1 VHIVVCVKQVPETQ
15 NVRIDPATNTLIRQ
29 GVASILNPFDHFALE
44 AALSVKD
51 MNKSGVKVT
60 VLTMGPPQAKEV
72 LVDAL
77 SRGADDA
84 VLLSDRAFAGAD
96 TWATSYT
103 LSAAI
108 KKMGDVDLVICGKQA
123 IDGDTAQVGP
133 ELATLLDIPYAT
145 YVSRIEFVEPRV
157 LRVTRQTDEGTALWK
172 IPLPAL
178 LTVLKDVGRLRVRSY
193 RATLR
198 ARRYEIPVWS
208 AADLGLSED
217 TVGLKGSFTQ
227 VIKVF
232 SPQRV
237 KERVMIEGSVQ
248 EQAARL
254 YELLKEQGVPGL

>member
-1 VHIVVCVKQVPETQ
+1 MHIVVCVKQVPETQ
-15 NVRIDPATNTLIRQ
+15 NVKIDPATNTLIRQ

-44 AALSVKD
+44 AALRIKD
-51 MNKSGVKVT
+51 MNRSGVKVT
-60 VLTMGPPQAKEV
+60 VVTMGPPQAKEV
-72 LVDAL
+72 LIDAL

-84 VLLSDRAFAGAD
+84 ILLSDRAFAGAD

-103 LSAAI
+103 LASAI
-108 KKMGDVDLVICGKQA
+108 RKLGSVDLVLCGKQA

-145 YVSRIEFVEPRV
+145 CVSRIEFMEPGV
-157 LRVTRQTDEGTALWK
+157 LKVFRQTDEGIAVWK
-172 IPLPAL
+172 VPLPAL
-178 LTVLKDVGRLRVRSY
+178 LTVLKDVGALRVRSY

-198 ARRYEIPVWS
+198 ARRYSVPVWGI
-208 AADLGLSED
+208 ADLGLSEEN
-217 TVGLKGSFTQ
+217 VGLKGSFTQ
-227 VIKVF
+227 VIRVF

-237 KERVMIEGSVQ
+237 KDRVFIEGSAA

>member
-1 VHIVVCVKQVPETQ
+1 MHIVVCVKQVPETQ
-15 NVRIDPATNTLIRQ
+15 NVRIDPVTNTLIRQ
-29 GVASILNPFDHFALE
+29 GVSSILNPFDHFAVE
-44 AALSVKD
+44 AALRIKD
-51 MNKSGVKVT
+51 LDRDGTKVT
-60 VLTMGPPQAKEV
+60 VLTMGPPQAKDV

-84 VLLSDRAFAGAD
+84 ILLSDRAFAGAD
-96 TWATSYT
+96 TWATAYT

-108 KKMGDVDLVICGKQA
+108 RKLGNVDLVICGKQA

-145 YVSRIEFVEPRV
+145 YVSRIEFLETRV
-157 LRVTRQTDEGTALWK
+157 LKVTRQTDEGTALWK

-178 LTVLKDVGRLRVRSY
+178 LTVLKDVGSLRVRSY

-198 ARRYEIPVWS
+198 ARRYEIPVWG
-208 AADLGLSED
+208 AVDLGLSEEN
-217 TVGLKGSFTQ
+217 VGLKGSYTQ
-227 VIKVF
+227 VIRVF

-237 KERVMIEGSVQ
+237 KERVLIEGSVT

>member
-1 VHIVVCVKQVPETQ
+1 MHIVVCVKQVPETQ
-15 NVRIDPATNTLIRQ
+15 NVRIDPKTNTLVRQ

-44 AALSVKD
+44 AALRIKD
-51 MNKSGVKVT
+51 MNKTDTKVT
-60 VLTMGPPQAKEV
+60 VITMGPPQAKEV
-72 LVDAL
+72 LIDAL

-84 VLLSDRAFAGAD
+84 ILLSDRAFAGAD

-103 LSAAI
+103 LASAI
-108 KKMGDVDLVICGKQA
+108 KKLGDVDLVICGKQA

-145 YVSRIEFVEPRV
+145 FVSRIDFMEPRV
-157 LRVTRQTDEGTALWK
+157 LKVTRQTDEGTAVWK

-178 LTVLKDVGRLRVRSY
+178 LTVLKDVGTLRVRSY

-198 ARRYEIPVWS
+198 ARRYEIPVWGID
-208 AADLGLSED
+208 DLGLSEEN
-217 TVGLKGSFTQ
+217 VGLKGSFTQ

-232 SPQRV
+232 SPQRS
-237 KERVMIEGSVQ
+237 KERVFIEGSVA

>member
-1 VHIVVCVKQVPETQ
+1 MHIVVCVKQVPETQ
-15 NVRIDPATNTLIRQ
+15 NVRIDPKTNTLVRQ

-44 AALSVKD
+44 AALRIKD
-51 MNKSGVKVT
+51 MNKTDTKVT
-60 VLTMGPPQAKEV
+60 VITMGPPQAKEV
-72 LVDAL
+72 LIDAL

-84 VLLSDRAFAGAD
+84 ILLSDRAFAGAD

-103 LSAAI
+103 LASAI
-108 KKMGDVDLVICGKQA
+108 KKLGDVDLVICGKQA

-145 YVSRIEFVEPRV
+145 FVSRIDFMEPKV
-157 LRVTRQTDEGTALWK
+157 LKVTRQTDEGTAVWK

-178 LTVLKDVGRLRVRSY
+178 LTVLKDVGTLRVRSY

-198 ARRYEIPVWS
+198 ARRYEIPVWGID
-208 AADLGLSED
+208 DLGLSEEN
-217 TVGLKGSFTQ
+217 VGLKGSFTQ

-232 SPQRV
+232 SPQRS
-237 KERVMIEGSVQ
+237 KERVFIEGSVA

>member
-1 VHIVVCVKQVPETQ
+1 MHIVVCVKQVPETQ
-15 NVRIDPATNTLIRQ
+15 NVRIDPTTNTLIRQ
-29 GVASILNPFDHFALE
+29 GVASILNPFDHFAVE
-44 AALSVKD
+44 AALRIKD
-51 MNKSGVKVT
+51 LDRDGTRVT
-60 VLTMGPPQAKEV
+60 VITMGPPQAKDV

-77 SRGADDA
+77 SRGVDDA
-84 VLLSDRAFAGAD
+84 ILLSDRAFAGAD

-108 KKMGDVDLVICGKQA
+108 KKLGDVDLVLCGKQA

-145 YVSRIEFVEPRV
+145 YVSRIEFLEPRV
-157 LRVTRQTDEGTALWK
+157 LKVTRQTDEGTAVWK

-178 LTVLKDVGRLRVRSY
+178 LTVLKDVGSLRVRSY

-198 ARRYEIPVWS
+198 ARRYEIPVWG
-208 AADLGLSED
+208 AAELGLSEEN
-217 TVGLKGSFTQ
+217 VGLKGSYTK

-232 SPQRV
+232 SPQRA
-237 KERVMIEGSVQ
+237 KERVMIEGSVA

>member
-1 VHIVVCVKQVPETQ
+1 MHIVVCVKQVPETQ
-15 NVRIDPATNTLIRQ
+15 NVRIDPTTNTLIRQ
-29 GVASILNPFDHFALE
+29 GVASILNPFDHFAVE
-44 AALSVKD
+44 AALRIKD
-51 MNKSGVKVT
+51 LDRDGTKVT
-60 VLTMGPPQAKEV
+60 VITMGPPQAKDV

-77 SRGADDA
+77 SRGVDDA
-84 VLLSDRAFAGAD
+84 ILLSDRAFAGAD

-108 KKMGDVDLVICGKQA
+108 KKLGDVDLVLCGKQA

-145 YVSRIEFVEPRV
+145 YVSRIEFLEPRV
-157 LRVTRQTDEGTALWK
+157 LKVTRQTDEGTAVWK

-178 LTVLKDVGRLRVRSY
+178 LTVLKDVGSLRVRSY

-198 ARRYEIPVWS
+198 ARRYEIPVWG
-208 AADLGLSED
+208 AAELELSEEN
-217 TVGLKGSFTQ
+217 VGLKGSYTK

-232 SPQRV
+232 SPQRA
-237 KERVMIEGSVQ
+237 KERVMIEGSVA